1 MARFDVYTYNNLAVP
16 LVLDVQANL
25 LSDLNTR
32 AVIPL
37 TPKKSAGDEIVP
49 KLKPVIEINGTS
61 YILMTTDLATIPKM
75 SMLEFVTNV
84 EDEYRQV
91 IVDSLDFLFQGF

>member
-1 MARFDVYTYNNLAVP
+1 MARFDVYAYNNSSVP

-37 TPKKSAGDEIVP
+37 IPMENASGETLP
-49 KLKPVIEINGTS
+49 KLKPIIVIDKKS
-61 YILMTTDLATIPKM
+61 YILMTTDLATIPKI
-75 SMLEFVTNV
+75 SLGDFIINIESN
-84 EDEYRQV
+84 YRQV
-91 IVDSLDFLFQGF
+91 IVESLDFLFQGF